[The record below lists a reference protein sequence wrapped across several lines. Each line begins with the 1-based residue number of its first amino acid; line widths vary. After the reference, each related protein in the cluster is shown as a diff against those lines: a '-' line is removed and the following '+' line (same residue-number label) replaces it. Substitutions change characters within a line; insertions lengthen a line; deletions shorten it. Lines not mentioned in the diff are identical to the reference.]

1 MWGMGGG
8 VMAFLP
14 SLPCHNLFLMGS
26 YMYKDDFLALTSRV
40 ILVTSSL
47 KHCLSG
53 TNDWKGDKAVSE

>member
-1 MWGMGGG
+1 
-8 VMAFLP
+8 MAFLP

-53 TNDWKGDKAVSE
+53 TNDWKGHKAVPE